1 MAYLETWFLGLCVFL
16 LEQIKKGKHV
26 VEEGKKRPSVKQA
39 PPEYNPKLIDDELE
53 KFPRVRQLHELM
65 RKWMDLPDIKP
76 TLTDQT
82 KIELIKQLSLY
93 KRGSVA
99 RCANKKKGGKLKKLE
114 QEEAKMHDATTKAE
128 EIKTK
133 LGLAQNLIGHCEA
146 NSEMEARTRHMIR
159 SRHRKQFDKG
169 APLATL
175 ADDAFDDLLDLSQ
188 PFQEDQSQTKSFA

>member
-1 MAYLETWFLGLCVFL
+1 MAHLETWFLGLCAFL

-26 VEEGKKRPSVKQA
+26 VEKGKKRPSVKQA
-39 PPEYNPKLIDDELE
+39 PPEYNPKLIDCELE
-53 KFPRVRQLHELM
+53 KFGKVRQLHELM
-65 RKWMDLPDIKP
+65 REWMELPDIKP
-76 TLTDQT
+76 TLNDKT

-114 QEEAKMHDATTKAE
+114 QEEAKMHDATSKAE

-146 NSEMEARTRHMIR
+146 NSEMESRTRQTLRLKR
-159 SRHRKQFDKG
+159 SKQFDKG
-169 APLATL
+169 APSAKL
-175 ADDAFDDLLDLSQ
+175 ADDAFDDLFDLI
-188 PFQEDQSQTKSFA
+188 QEDQEGQSQTKSFA